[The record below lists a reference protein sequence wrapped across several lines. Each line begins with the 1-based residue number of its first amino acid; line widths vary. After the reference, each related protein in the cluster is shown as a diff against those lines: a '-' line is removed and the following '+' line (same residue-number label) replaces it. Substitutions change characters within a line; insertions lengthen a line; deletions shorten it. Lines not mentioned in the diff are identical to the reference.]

1 MKKLVIAS
9 AALFLAAITN
19 VNAQTEQQQPPV
31 NKKEVV
37 TTPKKIDQQTK
48 TPINPDVLPEA
59 VKTSLASAD
68 YAGWNVTSVLLLKAA
83 TDSYEVTLSKGKE
96 SKTVIFDQAGRP
108 QM

>member
-9 AALFLAAITN
+9 AALFFAAITN
-19 VNAQTEQQQPPV
+19 ANAQTEQQQPPA

-48 TPINPDVLPEA
+48 TPVSPDALPES
-59 VKTSLASAD
+59 VKATLASTD

-83 TDSYEVTLSKGKE
+83 TETYEITLSKGKE
-96 SKTVIFDQAGRP
+96 TKTVIFDQSGKP